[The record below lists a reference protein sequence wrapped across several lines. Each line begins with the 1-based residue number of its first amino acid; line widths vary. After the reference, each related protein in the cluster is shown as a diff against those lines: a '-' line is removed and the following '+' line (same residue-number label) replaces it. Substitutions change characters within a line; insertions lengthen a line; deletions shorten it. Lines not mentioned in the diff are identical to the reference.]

1 MEATFGRTLE
11 PTLEATFVPTFVPT
25 LEAVIEPVLEP
36 VLEPTPAA
44 ALVPTPDAM
53 MALAAGPAEPTIRD
67 MTLGDLLA
75 WAAMTVPDRT
85 ALIGASANPGSRPK
99 WSYAELYSQSL
110 CVARALRQR
119 YVPGERIAVW
129 AVNVPEWVLLEF
141 GAAMAG
147 LVLVPLNPRL
157 TASEVEYAL
166 KQSAV
171 VAVFVCA
178 SHHGQPV
185 LAAVQTMAPRCR
197 HLREVVRLDR
207 WAAFMASGSD
217 ASIALPP
224 VQSDDVV
231 MIQYTSGTTGPAK
244 GARLHH
250 RGLVN
255 SAAHA
260 AERMGADDGGVW
272 LGSLPLF
279 HTSGCALTLLGA
291 IAKRATLV
299 LMESFEPGLAIELIS
314 TYRAQVWL
322 DAPGVVKALLDHP
335 DRRRSELSSLRAVC
349 LGGAAVPAPLVA
361 ACEET
366 LGVTVS
372 IAFGQTECSAACLM
386 THPADARVDKCA
398 TVGAALPGVQ
408 VCITDVGSGQTV
420 ALGEIGEVCTRGYHV
435 MKGYFNMAAAS
446 ADAVDKAGWLH
457 TGDLGA
463 MDARGY
469 VTLHGRLNDV
479 ISPDGDAVRAHEL
492 EELLFR
498 HPKVNQAAVLGLP
511 DDKGGDVVAAFI
523 RPVADETLSKT
534 ELQAY
539 LRRHLSLHKTPRYW
553 FVVNSFPMTG
563 SGKIQKFKLREHFV
577 QGLLV
582 AL

>member
-1 MEATFGRTLE
+1 MKLSMFEHALEPMLE
-11 PTLEATFVPTFVPT
+11 PTFNSTSELMPEPMPKPTAAT
-25 LEAVIEPVLEP
+25 
-36 VLEPTPAA
+36 
-44 ALVPTPDAM
+44 
-53 MALAAGPAEPTIRD
+53 AAGLAEPTIRD
-67 MTLGDLLA
+67 MALGDLLA
-75 WAAMTVPDRT
+75 WAAMTAPDRT
-85 ALIGASANPGSRPK
+85 ALIGASANPGSRPE
-99 WSYAELYSQSL
+99 WTYAELYSQSL
-110 CVARALRQR
+110 CVARALHQR
-119 YVPGERIAVW
+119 YTPGERIAVW
-129 AVNVPEWVLLEF
+129 AANVPEWVLLEF

-147 LVLVPLNPRL
+147 VVLVPLNPML
-157 TASEVEYAL
+157 TALEVEYAL
-166 KQSAV
+166 KQSAA

-178 SHHGQPV
+178 SYRGQPM
-185 LAAVQTMAPRCR
+185 LATVQAMAPRCR
-197 HLREVVRLDR
+197 PLREVVRLDR
-207 WAAFMASGSD
+207 WATFMASGDD
-217 ASIALPP
+217 ASIALPAI
-224 VQSDDVV
+224 QSDDVV

-244 GARLHH
+244 GAQLHH

-260 AERMGADDGGVW
+260 AERMGANDGDVW

-299 LMESFEPGLAIELIS
+299 LMESFEPGLAIEIIS

-322 DAPGVVKALLDHP
+322 DAPGAVTALLDHP
-335 DRRRSELSSLRAVC
+335 DRQRSDLSSLRTVC
-349 LGGAAVPAPLVA
+349 LGGAAVPAPLVV
-361 ACEET
+361 ACEKT
-366 LGVTVS
+366 LGVTVT

-386 THPADARVDKCA
+386 THPADALADKCGS
-398 TVGAALPGVQ
+398 VGTALPGVQ
-408 VCITDVGSGQTV
+408 VRIARSGSGSGSGSGQTETAAV
-420 ALGEIGEVCTRGYHV
+420 GEIGEVCTRGYHV
-435 MKGYFNMAAAS
+435 MKGYFNMEAAS
-446 ADAVDKAGWLH
+446 TDAIDDAGWLH

-498 HPKVNQAAVLGLP
+498 HPKVSQAAVLGLP
-511 DDKGGDVVAAFI
+511 DDAGSDVVAAFI
-523 RPVADETLSKT
+523 RPVGDETLSKT
-534 ELQAY
+534 ELHAF

-563 SGKIQKFKLREHFV
+563 TGKIQKFKLREHFV